1 MKFEMTSP
9 CENCPFRTDKPFFL
23 GPERAREI
31 ADALFA
37 DKTFSCHKTVDY
49 AKREDYEDG
58 EERATP
64 PGAGRGGARS
74 DPCLEDLHR
83 LYDEPPAIPGDKN
96 EQHCAGAMIIL
107 ERLERPNQ
115 MMRIC
120 ERLGLYD
127 RRKLKMD
134 APVFEDFDAFVESME
149 ALEGR
154 AACRRRVTARD
165 AAPATSRATAR
176 PRTASG
182 KKGKKRKT

>member
-9 CENCPFRTDKPFFL
+9 CESCPFRTDKLFFL
-23 GPERAREI
+23 TPARAQEI
-31 ADALFA
+31 VDALLT

-49 AKREDYEDG
+49 GKLDEECDQDG
-58 EERATP
+58 NQ
-64 PGAGRGGARS
+64 GAHVPDA
-74 DPCLEDLHR
+74 D
-83 LYDEPPAIPGDKN
+83 
-96 EQHCAGAMIIL
+96 EQHCAGALIIL

-115 MMRIC
+115 MMRWM
-120 ERLGLYD
+120 ERLGAYD

-134 APVFEDFDAFVESME
+134 APVFENFEEFVESME

-154 AACRRRVTARD
+154 RAACRRRATARD

-182 KKGKKRKT
+182 KRATRRKKT